1 MGVGVPS
8 FRCLAWP
15 ILKAVSTVHATWKCP
30 VEQLTPGSPL
40 HGCRPAS
47 AIIRDL
53 LSSEQSFVGE
63 LQFLQSHHMQYLDR
77 CPHVPAAV
85 ASQKAVIFRNVQD
98 IGHFHSR
105 WAWRRFL
112 WSVCVYVRVHVCV
125 LRHRYMCAHSS
136 HACTR
141 HTHVDAHTCT
151 HVYWQAWAS
160 GEWAGV
166 EKRQNL
172 G

>member
-8 FRCLAWP
+8 LRCLAWP

-40 HGCRPAS
+40 HGCRPDS

-105 WAWRRFL
+105 WACTVGLEAFPL
-112 WSVCVYVRVHVCV
+112 VCMCVHVSV
-125 LRHRYMCAHSS
+125 LRHRYMCAHTS
-136 HACTR
+136 HTCTG

-151 HVYWQAWAS
+151 CVQAWAS